1 MSVILMATLFYKALI
16 LQGEIWCWSLWGLK
30 GLNCI
35 ACHRLHLNN
44 VVMVTIGA
52 PRTKQP
58 FPFYLIL
65 LSDSPRASQNLNPV
79 HSEILFSQRFFCL
92 PLLFPPCNVPCKI
105 VLASPADLGTCP
117 NHFNQ
122 CLTWRRCIACSKTD
136 IREKAAG
143 VRKRKSGK
151 KLRICLPLSF

>member
-1 MSVILMATLFYKALI
+1 MTTLFYKALI
-16 LQGEIWCWSLWGLK
+16 LQGEIWCWSLLGLK
-30 GLNCI
+30 ELNCI
-35 ACHRLHLNN
+35 ACHGACTYKFNN

-65 LSDSPRASQNLNPV
+65 VSHSPRASQNLNPV

-92 PLLFPPCNVPCKI
+92 PLLLPPCTVLCKI
-105 VLASPADLGTCP
+105 VLASPANLGTCQ

-122 CLTWRRCIACSKTD
+122 CLTWRRCIACTKTEK
-136 IREKAAG
+136 REKAAG